1 MRLILRRLSEAIV
14 KQNWTT
20 VTVEVL
26 VVIVGI
32 FIGLQVDDWNQ
43 ARKDGNDELRFLER
57 LGQAVRD
64 DASGK
69 DYCWRRAMCCS
80 AVPIATP

>member
-43 ARKDGNDELRFLER
+43 ARKDGNDEQPPMRPEFTDRYIPAPPSTRRRR
-57 LGQAVRD
+57 LFAVRLLSP
-64 DASGK
+64 A
-69 DYCWRRAMCCS
+69 
-80 AVPIATP
+80 